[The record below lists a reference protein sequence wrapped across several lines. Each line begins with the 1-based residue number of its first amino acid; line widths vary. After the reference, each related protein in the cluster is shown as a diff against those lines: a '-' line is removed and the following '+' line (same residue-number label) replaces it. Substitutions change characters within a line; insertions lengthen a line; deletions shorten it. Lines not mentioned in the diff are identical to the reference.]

1 MLLLNSISVNLRQL
15 PWMQIHPSADP
26 TAWILDSSSSWTPS
40 PLHHQDFFS
49 MVINSS
55 HIPAT
60 PSSTRL
66 LIPHLAPRTAL
77 FMDSALGAPTH
88 RVIHMGS
95 GYMMCWQVV
104 VMMVLALA
112 LSLKEQILSPN
123 QYFWEVF
130 YNLYEE
136 KLFWKYLIYSDNL
149 WTSVHIEIQQ
159 YPLFVM
165 LLSVL

>member
-1 MLLLNSISVNLRQL
+1 
-15 PWMQIHPSADP
+15 MQIHPSADP
-26 TAWILDSSSSWTPS
+26 TARLLDTSSSWTPS

-66 LIPHLAPRTAL
+66 CIPHPAPRHAL

-88 RVIHMGS
+88 CVIHMGS
-95 GYMMCWQVV
+95 TYMRCWQVV
-104 VMMVLALA
+104 VMMDLA

-136 KLFWKYLIYSDNL
+136 KMYWKYFIHSDNV
-149 WTSVHIEIQQ
+149 WTSVHTEILQC
-159 YPLFVM
+159 PLFDM